1 MHIVLRHVLLI
12 VFITSCGLC
21 AERAIWIPPSEDLVG
36 SGTTAVANGIN
47 DWHIQLQSDTLG
59 SVTPAAWRVR
69 GGLWY
74 SMVDIGQW
82 HFPYDKG
89 FNVWNSYVAVKQSGA
104 RVDLFVDPLLA
115 WPGDIFEV
123 EAILPDS
130 KMLTWKLI
138 SDGAQW
144 LPGATW
150 QGQGVTDRLGPKKT
164 EGDGIRDWQITLDH
178 PFAALAPARVDVWLP
193 YSPIG
198 NRLSRSGCFNYWST
212 DSGYA
217 QTPALAEARDGALV
231 VNINPVLATGGD
243 EFFVRL
249 VKPDKSWA
257 LWKVIGMG
265 SDWEAGGAWYGQD
278 DQDYTGMFESDKP
291 NGVRDWHLRVAAPG
305 LVAPVRWMV
314 RGAKC
319 IWESVEAGKKKTDF
333 TTRALH
339 PRVLGTS
346 ADLFFEPTMERAG
359 DIFYVSAVL
368 ANGSVLNW
376 GVMSL
381 QQLRATDVT
390 WRGQQT
396 ESDSGVRPAP
406 TTDITPWQ
414 IDLQHEKLAHMQP
427 YRWRITS
434 GGKTWLFPR
443 ETDEEMKATEALAV
457 RQAQGDVPAALF
469 LPPFFVKPGTEFD
482 VEAILPDGTL
492 LQWTALADGAEWA
505 RAAEWRDSDGA
516 DLVGLS
522 VKDGVDQRAD
532 WVLALAD
539 DKLAQQVTR
548 ITVDGCNWRWQWP
561 SLDTVSPIALDHAG
575 NRALLH
581 ITPVPGKKDDT
592 GVLTITAV
600 LQDGTVR
607 YWQAIRPRVEK
618 N

>member
-1 MHIVLRHVLLI
+1 MHIVIRPLLLI
-12 VFITSCGLC
+12 AFITSCALC
-21 AERAIWIPPSEDLVG
+21 AERAFWIPPSEDLVG
-36 SGTTAVANGIN
+36 SGSTAIANGIN
-47 DWHIQLQSDTLG
+47 DWHIQVQSDALG
-59 SVTPAAWRVR
+59 SVHPAAWRVR

-74 SMVDIGQW
+74 SMVDLGQW
-82 HFPYDKG
+82 HFPYDKAITI
-89 FNVWNSYVAVKQSGA
+89 WNSYLTVKQAGSQ
-104 RVDLFVDPLLA
+104 VDLFFDPLLA

-123 EAILPDS
+123 EAVLPDS
-130 KMLTWKLI
+130 KMLTWKVL

-150 QGQGVTDRLGPKKT
+150 RGQGVTDRLGPIAAA
-164 EGDGIRDWQITLDH
+164 GDGIRDWQIEISH
-178 PFAALAPARVDVWLP
+178 PFAEVAPAQVDVWLP

-198 NRLSRSGCFNYWST
+198 NRLRRAGCFDSWSSHSVT
-212 DSGYA
+212 GIG
-217 QTPALAEARDGALV
+217 PLLAEARNGALV

-265 SDWEAGGAWYGQD
+265 SDWEAGGEWFGQD
-278 DQDYTGMFESDKP
+278 DQDYVGMFESDKP
-291 NGVRDWHLRVAAPG
+291 NGVRDWHLRVASPQLAG
-305 LVAPVRWMV
+305 PVRWVV

-339 PRVLGTS
+339 PRLQGTS
-346 ADLFFEPTMERAG
+346 ADLYFEPAMERAG

-368 ANGSVLNW
+368 ANGAVLNW

-381 QQLRATDVT
+381 QQLRADNVI
-390 WRGQQT
+390 WRGQQP
-396 ESDSGVRPAP
+396 ESETGVRPTP
-406 TTDITPWQ
+406 TSDMKPWQ
-414 IDLQHEKLAHMQP
+414 IDLQHEKLANMQP

-443 ETDEEMKATEALAV
+443 ETDEEIKTTDVLTV
-457 RQAQGDVPAALF
+457 RQAQNGAPASLF
-469 LPPFFVKPGTEFD
+469 LDPFLVKPGTEFD

-522 VKDGVDQRAD
+522 VKAGVDQQPD
-532 WVLALAD
+532 WVLALRDEA
-539 DKLAQQVTR
+539 LEQQVTR
-548 ITVDGCNWRWQWP
+548 ITVEGCGWRWQWP
-561 SLDTVSPIALDHAG
+561 SLDTVSPIAVDHTG
-575 NRALLH
+575 GRAILH

-607 YWQAIRPRVEK
+607 YWQAIRPHVEK
-618 N
+618 H